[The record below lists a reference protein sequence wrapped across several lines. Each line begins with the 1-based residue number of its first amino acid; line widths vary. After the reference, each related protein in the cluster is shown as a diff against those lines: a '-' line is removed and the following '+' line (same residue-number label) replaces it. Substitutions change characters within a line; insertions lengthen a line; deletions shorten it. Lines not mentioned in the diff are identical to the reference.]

1 MGQVD
6 IAVDAYSEVEC
17 DLRSLVLDIGEEA
30 CFLVRAELIREGSC
44 RYEM

>member
-17 DLRSLVLDIGEEA
+17 DLRALVLNVGEEA
-30 CFLVRAELIREGSC
+30 RFLVRAELIRESSC
-44 RYEM
+44 RYER